1 MFCILCECECECLCV
16 CVCVCVCVWCVL
28 VCERLPPIPEQP
40 VPLPWRKRG
49 TRQREEVLCCAGGNA
64 PLCFFNQAQ
73 TLCVCVCVCVCER
86 DRTVT
91 PRYFWDVA
99 TGLGEDVGKKHC
111 TGDGGFWLLRVCV
124 YMCVYHLRGKQSYLS
139 VA

>member
-1 MFCILCECECECLCV
+1 MNYYPSVCLSHHAPPMLLPGYV
-16 CVCVCVCVWCVL
+16 GNVLYAYSFSMVWRVI
-28 VCERLPPIPEQP
+28 V
-40 VPLPWRKRG
+40 
-49 TRQREEVLCCAGGNA
+49 
-64 PLCFFNQAQ
+64 
-73 TLCVCVCVCVCER
+73 R
-86 DRTVT
+86 DRKVT